1 LQDGVALVGHVPVGH
16 QVVRRFEKARVD
28 GILVDETR
36 ELDGLLGFE
45 LELVDLLGVDQDVF
59 ALLVFVALDDLLVLD
74 GPDARSDFLVA
85 DALARRL
92 VDLVQCDASLR
103 AGRRVELD
111 RNVDER
117 KPQMT
122 GPEGAGCH

>member
-1 LQDGVALVGHVPVGH
+1 
-16 QVVRRFEKARVD
+16 
-28 GILVDETR
+28 DETR

-45 LELVDLLGVDQDVF
+45 LELVDLLGIDQDVF
-59 ALLVFVALDDLLVLD
+59 ALLVFVALDDLLVLHRT
-74 GPDARSDFLVA
+74 DARSDLLIA
-85 DALARRL
+85 NALARRL
-92 VDLVQCDASLR
+92 VDLVQRDASLG
-103 AGRRVELD
+103 AGCRIELD